1 MKPLDYSILS
11 DQEVVVDE
19 LRGVLEGLE
28 DWFEVLQGGFERV
41 LQGGL
46 GVEVGLEWDEKVD
59 GGGIEA

>member
-28 DWFEVLQGGFERV
+28 DWFEMLQGGFERV
-41 LQGGL
+41 LEGGL

>member
-41 LQGGL
+41 LEGGL

-59 GGGIEA
+59 GGGIEV

>member
-59 GGGIEA
+59 GGGIEV